1 MSLNLLGQ
9 YDSDSEQESES
20 ELLSVKQ
27 RTDKLDTHH
36 SSANTIK
43 VDEDMVSKSYFAD
56 DFSDAS
62 SSPESSETD
71 ESDGNELDKSS
82 LLQTQSLPLPEFHRI
97 HSGKVEPN
105 PGSVFSNPYKEAEDA
120 KLAIL
125 QKHVALASA
134 EDKDEK
140 RKFRRRRRQKPV
152 VKEGDGNFDEHDSSL
167 KRNQY
172 KRVKS
177 GLSDGLVPSQKYMK
191 FHKQVQAKE
200 RPWTLKHQ

>member
-27 RTDKLDTHH
+27 STDKLDTHH
-36 SSANTIK
+36 SSSNTTK
-43 VDEDMVSKSYFAD
+43 VDEDTVSKSYFAD

-71 ESDGNELDKSS
+71 ESDGNEFDKSS

-97 HSGKVEPN
+97 HTGKVEPN

-125 QKHVALASA
+125 QKHVSLASA

-152 VKEGDGNFDEHDSSL
+152 VKGDGNFDERDSSL

-200 RPWTLKHQ
+200 RPWTLKHK